1 MEKEIRMAVYDE
13 ELKIEAC
20 RFVKVATPFPNHF
33 HEQYVI
39 GFVED
44 GQRVLVCKNKEY
56 TIDKGNIVLFNP
68 GDSHAC
74 TQSDEGTLDYRGLT
88 IDKEVMLD
96 LAEEVSGNRELPIF
110 SCNVIYDEDA
120 NCYLRSLHELI
131 MNTGDSLEK
140 EENLLFL
147 FSVLIKNY
155 GKAYEDN
162 VGEYKQ
168 EIEKACRFME
178 EQYMSHICLDQ
189 ICRYANLS
197 KSTLLRAFT
206 KAKGITP
213 YRYLENIRI
222 NEARKLLGQGVSP
235 LDAAIRIGFA
245 DQSHFTNYFKNF
257 IGLAPGVYRDIF
269 REKNFHRENRGC
281 KEDEKQTE
289 RKEW

>member
-1 MEKEIRMAVYDE
+1 MEKEIRTAVYDE

-20 RFVKVATPFPNHF
+20 RFVKVAAPFPNHF

-39 GFVED
+39 GFVES
-44 GQRVLVCKNKEY
+44 GQRVLICKNKEY
-56 TIDKGNIVLFNP
+56 TINKGNIVLFNP

-74 TQSDEGTLDYRGLT
+74 AQSDEGTLDYRGLT
-88 IDKEVMLD
+88 IDKEVMRD

-110 SCNVIYDEDA
+110 TCNVIYDEDA
-120 NCYLRSLHELI
+120 ACYLRSLHELI
-131 MNTGDSLEK
+131 MNVGDSLEK

-155 GKAYEDN
+155 GKAFEDN
-162 VGEYKQ
+162 VEEHKP

-178 EQYMSHICLDQ
+178 EHYMSHICLEQ

-206 KAKGITP
+206 RTKGITP
-213 YRYLENIRI
+213 YRYLENVRI

-235 LDAAIRIGFA
+235 LDAAIQTGFA

-269 REKNFHRENRGC
+269 NDRG
-281 KEDEKQTE
+281 KGDKQDEK
-289 RKEW
+289 